1 MKCYMCKDSPCGKG
15 EPCVA
20 IDSRPLYD
28 EVDQKLMKV
37 AAAVEADYYCQM
49 CRVDEIMEF
58 CRRMGYKK
66 IGIANCT
73 GFQKEAKVF
82 AGLLSKEFEVYS
94 AFCKIGGV
102 RKADMG
108 HEERPWL
115 GCTSCNPAEQARSLE
130 QAGTKFNVILGLCVG
145 HDSVFMRHSKAPCT
159 VLAVKDRLL
168 GNNPAVALTCDYIIK
183 GLGKRHQPRTE

>member
-37 AAAVEADYYCQM
+37 AASVEADFFCEM

-66 IGIANCT
+66 IGIANCS
-73 GFQKEAKVF
+73 GFRKEREPETLCLQTEGAQ
-82 AGLLSKEFEVYS
+82 A
-94 AFCKIGGV
+94 
-102 RKADMG
+102 
-108 HEERPWL
+108 
-115 GCTSCNPAEQARSLE
+115 TSYFL
-130 QAGTKFNVILGLCVG
+130 
-145 HDSVFMRHSKAPCT
+145 
-159 VLAVKDRLL
+159 
-168 GNNPAVALTCDYIIK
+168 
-183 GLGKRHQPRTE
+183 